1 MRREVVSKSTVL
13 SRLKDSLKVCAGLTG
28 FTLFCNW
35 LNPYLHPFFQC
46 DVAPMML
53 AMLPIMCSLIIL
65 FYALGIFRD
74 GVHLSSTEE
83 KRGDRAILFIIISSL
98 VLAFLMGRLS

>member
-1 MRREVVSKSTVL
+1 MRREIASKSTVL
-13 SRLKDSLKVCAGLTG
+13 SRLKESLKVCAGLAG
-28 FTLFCNW
+28 FVLFCNW
-35 LNPYLHPFFQC
+35 LNLFLHPYFQC
-46 DVAPMML
+46 DQAPMML

-65 FYALGIFRD
+65 FYVLGIFRD
-74 GVHLSSTEE
+74 GVHLSSAEE